1 MKLLQHF
8 LQSVHQ
14 CRLCEPKCCC
24 SLWNANM
31 QCQESTKYDND
42 RKNYCRTCHV
52 HVYHFMVPGW
62 QMHALA
68 FLELCWHGWCISEF
82 LTNCCLLTIPQP
94 VVFNIW
100 KYEMEIQTDSTSAW
114 CGRNSIFI
122 FFRNVQAWIW
132 LELLYP
138 VWTMHMTYLQVRS
151 RNKFCYRVHSRS
163 GCFHIFQPTPTACQ
177 WVPV

>member
-42 RKNYCRTCHV
+42 KKNYCRTCHV

-62 QMHALA
+62 QMHALV
-68 FLELCWHGWCISEF
+68 FLVLCWHGCYISEF
-82 LTNCCLLTIPQP
+82 LTNCCLLTAIPQP
-94 VVFNIW
+94 VVSNIW
-100 KYEMEIQTDSTSAW
+100 KYEVEIQTHSTSA
-114 CGRNSIFI
+114 CVGETLF
-122 FFRNVQAWIW
+122 
-132 LELLYP
+132 LY
-138 VWTMHMTYLQVRS
+138 S
-151 RNKFCYRVHSRS
+151 S
-163 GCFHIFQPTPTACQ
+163 GTSKHGSDWSCCIRYEQCTWHICR
-177 WVPV
+177 